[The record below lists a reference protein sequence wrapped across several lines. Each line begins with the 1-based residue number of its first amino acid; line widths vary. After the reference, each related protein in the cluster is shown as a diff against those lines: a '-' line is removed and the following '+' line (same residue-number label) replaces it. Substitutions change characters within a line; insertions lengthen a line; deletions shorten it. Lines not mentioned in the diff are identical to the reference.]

1 LWYSVSERNEKPS
14 LWFVRH
20 GESTWNASGLVQG
33 QAEGSVLTAKGRR
46 EAARAAEQLGPAG
59 VSAIYT
65 SDLERAHETAAIIG
79 HALRLPLRY
88 ERALRERNLG
98 TAQGHP
104 LSALHSAVSGV
115 EGDRVVDADV
125 RPPEGESLREMY
137 QRVAAFID
145 DAQAGEPEGA
155 VVVVTHGGV
164 IRVAQAYADG
174 TSVDSMSW
182 GLVPNASVW
191 SLSRPCPAV
200 TAPQQSSS
208 TETARS
214 A

>member
-1 LWYSVSERNEKPS
+1 VSEQDEKPT

-46 EAARAAEQLGPAG
+46 EAARAAEQLGSLR
-59 VSAIYT
+59 VSAICT

-88 ERALRERNLG
+88 ERALRERNFG

-104 LSALHSAVSGV
+104 LSELRPAVSGIQ
-115 EGDRVVDADV
+115 GDRVVDADA

-137 QRVAAFID
+137 RRVATFMDVAE
-145 DAQAGEPEGA
+145 AAAPEGG

-164 IRVAQAYADG
+164 IRMAQAYADG
-174 TSVDSMSW
+174 VDVDAMVW
-182 GLVPNASVW
+182 GAVPNASVW
-191 SLSRPCPAV
+191 SLSRP
-200 TAPQQSSS
+200 
-208 TETARS
+208 RS
-214 A
+214 ALTVTQ

>member
-1 LWYSVSERNEKPS
+1 VSEQDEKPT

-33 QAEGSVLTAKGRR
+33 QAEGSILTAKGRR
-46 EAARAAEQLGPAG
+46 EAARAAEQLGSLRA
-59 VSAIYT
+59 SAICT
-65 SDLERAHETAAIIG
+65 SDLERAHETAEIIG

-88 ERALRERNLG
+88 ERSLRERNFG

-104 LSALHSAVSGV
+104 LSELHPAFSGM
-115 EGDRVVDADV
+115 EGGRVVDADA

-137 QRVAAFID
+137 QRVATFMDVAE
-145 DAQAGEPEGA
+145 ATAAEGS

-174 TSVDSMSW
+174 IGVDAMEW
-182 GLVPNASVW
+182 GAVPNASVW
-191 SLSRPCPAV
+191 RLGRLRPAATV
-200 TAPQQSSS
+200 TQ
-208 TETARS
+208 
-214 A
+214 